1 MSPNDYLKT
10 LRMNRA
16 AELIM
21 GGTRISE
28 VAVQVGLLLLLILR
42 NVLKRNMVYCLRN
55 IQVSLRFQVRLD
67 KEGIKAYKK
76 LLSCNII
83 GYFPTGVK
91 YKIINRVLFLI
102 N

>member
-1 MSPNDYLKT
+1 
-10 LRMNRA
+10 
-16 AELIM
+16 
-21 GGTRISE
+21 
-28 VAVQVGLLLLLILR
+28 
-42 NVLKRNMVYCLRN
+42 MVYCLRN

-76 LLSCNII
+76 LLSYNII

-91 YKIINRVLFLI
+91 YKIINRVDFLI